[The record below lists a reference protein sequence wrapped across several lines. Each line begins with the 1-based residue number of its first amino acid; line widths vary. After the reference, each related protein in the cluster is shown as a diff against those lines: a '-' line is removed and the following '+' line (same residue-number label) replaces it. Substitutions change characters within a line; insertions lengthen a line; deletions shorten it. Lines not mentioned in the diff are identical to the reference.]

1 MNPSPTPPS
10 IRDLP
15 PHAFDA
21 EQGVCGCCLL
31 DALKVDECLQAGVA
45 AEWFYDLRHRRLWDI
60 MVGLMEEGSPIDMI
74 SVGEKANSSG
84 LLTDV
89 GGLAY
94 LSELMDKVPSAANS
108 AYYVSIVK
116 DRFIRRRM
124 LQAILDGQAK
134 ARNEQVDAEEALADL
149 EVAVG
154 ECRIGSAKGES
165 MGAKATMALVLDTLQ
180 ERAALA
186 KEKGNGLT
194 GVPTGFRTLDRMTA
208 GFQRGE
214 LSLVAA
220 RPSVGKSAF
229 LSNVVRTA
237 CVEAGVPTLMLTAEM
252 SEEQVGRRLLGDVAS
267 VDGRITRNGDIVNVP
282 SYTGEQRR
290 LISASA
296 RIAKSPLFIRY
307 IKGISI
313 EEVGAIIR
321 SHVRKHGIGLVTVD
335 YVQLIRPLHS
345 TGSRAY
351 DVGEVAEKLKDYAV
365 SNNIPILAAAQLN
378 RESDKGSRAP
388 GLHDLKDSGQ
398 LEQAG
403 EMILLIHRD
412 TSNSPTEAEIH
423 LAKQREGEIGV
434 IPMGYIPQFCRFTE
448 QAVVPA

>member
-1 MNPSPTPPS
+1 VNTPTPPS

-15 PHAFDA
+15 PHSFDA
-21 EQGVCGCCLL
+21 EQGVCGCCLI
-31 DALKVDECLQAGVA
+31 DPLKVDECLQAGMA
-45 AEWFYDLRHRRLWDI
+45 PEWFYDLRHRRLWEI
-60 MVGLMEEGSPIDMI
+60 MVKLMEDGCPIDMI
-74 SVGEKANSSG
+74 TVGEKANATGVLS
-84 LLTDV
+84 DV

-108 AYYVSIVK
+108 AYYVGIVK

-124 LQAILDGQAK
+124 LQAILDGQTK
-134 ARNEQVDAEEALADL
+134 ARNEQVDAEDALADL

-186 KEKGNGLT
+186 KEKGNSVT

-208 GFQRGE
+208 GFQRSE

-229 LSNVVRTA
+229 LSNVIRAA
-237 CVEAGVPTLMLTAEM
+237 CVEAGEPTLVLTAEM
-252 SEEQVGRRLLGDVAS
+252 SEEQVGRRLLCDVAS

-307 IKGISI
+307 IKGVPI
-313 EEVGAIIR
+313 EEIGAIIR
-321 SHVRKHGIGLVTVD
+321 SHVRKYGIGLVTVD

-351 DVGEVAEKLKDYAV
+351 DVGEVAERLKDYAV
-365 SNNIPILAAAQLN
+365 SNRIPILAAAQLN
-378 RESDKGSRAP
+378 RESDRGDRAP
-388 GLHDLKDSGQ
+388 GIHDLKDSGQ

-403 EMILLIHRD
+403 ETILLIHRD
-412 TSNSPTEAEIH
+412 TVNSPTEAEVH
-423 LAKQREGEIGV
+423 LAKQREGEIGM